1 MALPYFK
8 VLVVL
13 CTSEEAGKTVRTNYL
28 PLSKAFFRMENAIH
42 TLRIQNFK
50 SIKDVTLQPRRVN
63 LIIGQPNV
71 GKSNILEAMSLLG
84 GAYVEE
90 GKFMSGLLRYDFI
103 RQLFVDNII
112 LNPIILKT
120 DEDVCFLSTESYN
133 IGIFDYALIDRGSFD
148 IIIEKENSESLSSN
162 LSRISHVLR
171 HLNKSVFETIDRFIW
186 VEVKADG
193 FVGEGTG
200 KASKN
205 PEFQGIGPYSFG
217 RKIKPYIF
225 RRNKMRLQYN
235 DAPFLMPP
243 HGNNL
248 FQVLQTNPAL
258 RKEVA
263 DMFSQYGLKLTLRM
277 DEQRIELIRQ
287 VEEIAYAYPFTSMAD
302 TIQRII
308 FYLAAIESNDDSVL
322 LFEEPEA
329 HSFPVYVSMLGR
341 KIAESHNNQFF
352 VATHSPYLVTEILEQ
367 MLPDDNQAG
376 ELAIF
381 LAYYEDYQTK
391 VKQLSDEEIRD
402 IRNDSI
408 DVFYNLSRFTPG
420 SNLYA

>member
-1 MALPYFK
+1 
-8 VLVVL
+8 
-13 CTSEEAGKTVRTNYL
+13 
-28 PLSKAFFRMENAIH
+28 MENAIH

-84 GAYVEE
+84 GMFFDDQEDKFMEGQIRYEDLRNLFYDNDLRNYIKVEYERGGILISKESGLHRNAGTVSIFFHNTKSSLNTSQQVFMEQINHLVSQYLKVEE
-90 GKFMSGLLRYDFI
+90 MKGSI
-103 RQLFVDNII
+103 HLFRKELGDISIVDNIFSVDGNKVFDKRSAFFFY
-112 LNPIILKT
+112 NPP
-120 DEDVCFLSTESYN
+120 
-133 IGIFDYALIDRGSFD
+133 
-148 IIIEKENSESLSSN
+148 
-162 LSRISHVLR
+162 VLR
-171 HLNKSVFETIDRFIW
+171 KYAYAKIYKHGNSYDAIFLR
-186 VEVKADG
+186 
-193 FVGEGTG
+193 
-200 KASKN
+200 
-205 PEFQGIGPYSFG
+205 PPYG
-217 RKIKPYIF
+217 D
-225 RRNKMRLQYN
+225 NMVDVLQYS
-235 DAPFLMPP
+235 
-243 HGNNL
+243 GSK
-248 FQVLQTNPAL
+248 L
-258 RKEVA
+258 RKEIAELFKPYGLNFAVRVA
-263 DMFSQYGLKLTLRM
+263 DRKFEIQKNVDGYVYDYPYS
-277 DEQRIELIRQ
+277 LI
-287 VEEIAYAYPFTSMAD
+287 AD
-302 TIQRII
+302 TLQRII

-329 HSFPVYVSMLGR
+329 HTFPVYTSMLGR
-341 KIAESHNNQFF
+341 KIADSRNNQFF